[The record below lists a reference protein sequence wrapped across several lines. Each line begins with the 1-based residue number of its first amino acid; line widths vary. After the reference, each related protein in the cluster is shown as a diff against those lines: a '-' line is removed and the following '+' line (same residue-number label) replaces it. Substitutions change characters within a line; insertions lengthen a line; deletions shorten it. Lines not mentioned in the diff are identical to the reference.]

1 MFQRQQI
8 VLPVPFPAE
17 ESAVIPSSALFSML
31 SGDLL
36 ELDDE
41 QWFGGMVDGSYYESL
56 TQGMLIEPPDAGA
69 WREDRE
75 HSGMAETQTLCGVNR
90 LAK

>member
-8 VLPVPFPAE
+8 VLPVPCPAE
-17 ESAVIPSSALFSML
+17 ESAVIPSGALFSML

-41 QWFGGMVDGSYYESL
+41 QWFGGMVSGSYYESL
-56 TQGMLIEPPDAGA
+56 AQGMLVEPPDDRAR
-69 WREDRE
+69 REDVE
-75 HSGMAETQTLCGVNR
+75 QTGVETPTPLWSY
-90 LAK
+90 LFD

>member
-8 VLPVPFPAE
+8 VLPVPCPAE
-17 ESAVIPSSALFSML
+17 ESAVIPSGALFSML

-41 QWFGGMVDGSYYESL
+41 QWFGGMVAGSYYESL
-56 TQGMLIEPPDAGA
+56 AQGMLVEPPDAESVARGQRA
-69 WREDRE
+69 QRHGGDADAVW
-75 HSGMAETQTLCGVNR
+75 S
-90 LAK
+90 